1 MTIPTPRDL
10 LDFTDKVV
18 LITGSSVGIGA
29 GIALRFA
36 QAGAQV
42 VIHYHRHTAEAEQ
55 VAQAVTTQGGQA
67 MTVQADVTQS
77 AGVQQ
82 LFASALAHF
91 GRVDVLVNNAGS
103 YPVAPLL
110 EMSETQW
117 DETLAV
123 NLKSCFLCTQAFAR
137 PLIQRSGEGSIVNI
151 ASIEAVNPAAGH
163 AHYSAAKAGLVMFT
177 KTAALELAQHQIRVN
192 AVGPGLIN
200 APALPTNWPDGL
212 QRWLK
217 RVPLGRL
224 GEPADVADACLFLAS
239 PAARWITGV
248 HLLVDG
254 GILTTQ
260 IY

>member
-1 MTIPTPRDL
+1 MTSPTPHEL

-18 LITGSSVGIGA
+18 LVTGSSAGIGA

-36 QAGAQV
+36 QAGAHV
-42 VIHYHRHTAEAEQ
+42 VIHYHRRAAEAER
-55 VAQAVTTQGGQA
+55 VAQAVIALGSQA
-67 MTVQADVTQS
+67 ITAQADVTQS

-103 YPVAPLL
+103 YPVTPLL
-110 EMSETQW
+110 EISETQW

-123 NLKSCFLCTQAFAR
+123 NLKSCFLTTQAFAR
-137 PLIQRSGEGSIVNI
+137 HVIQRAGSGSIVNI
-151 ASIEAVNPAAGH
+151 ASIEAINPAAGH
-163 AHYSAAKAGLVMFT
+163 AHYTAAKAGLVMLT
-177 KTAALELAQHQIRVN
+177 KTAAVELAAHQIRVN

-200 APALPTNWPDGL
+200 APGLATAWPAGVE
-212 QRWLK
+212 RWLN

-224 GEPADVADACLFLAS
+224 GEPTDVADACLFLAS
-239 PAARWITGV
+239 EAARWITGV
-248 HLLVDG
+248 HLVVDG

-260 IY
+260 IF